1 MIVMSAPAK
10 ITDTDS
16 PFNYLTPD
24 ERTVLES
31 LLAAVPAAKKL
42 FDEGSVQQALATLR
56 SSSVRLNKN
65 VGIGKA
71 EFLGL
76 VNLAMP
82 HKYSA

>member
-24 ERTVLES
+24 QRTVLES
-31 LLAAVPAAKKL
+31 LLAAVPAAKTL
-42 FDEGSVQQALATLR
+42 FDEGSVPQALAVIR
-56 SSSVRLNKN
+56 NSSVRLSKS

-71 EFLGL
+71 EFLSL

-82 HKYSA
+82 NKYSA